1 MAQQKQ
7 QEKREREVIP
17 GSGRINIL
25 HILLHYLMPQSM
37 HVEKGFYSNYKCMN
51 LLITSLCSKLLKLY
65 FTVEEELVTP
75 FTQKDN

>member
-25 HILLHYLMPQSM
+25 HILLRYLMYQSM

-51 LLITSLCSKLLKLY
+51 LLITFCLCSKLLKLY
-65 FTVEEELVTP
+65 FTVEEDLVTP
-75 FTQKDN
+75 FT